1 MSRGTEAG
9 LLTFRPMRKGG
20 RIALVAPASSFDRAA
35 FEEGLA
41 EVRRLGFDP
50 VYDESVF
57 ERSAFS
63 AGSPAV
69 RATALMR
76 AFEDMDADAVMAV
89 RGGYGSVEILPLL
102 DADRVRQ
109 ARTAFVGY
117 SDVTSVHSWLNASVG
132 LASVHGPMIDGRL
145 ARGPSAYDPS
155 TFLQSLSG
163 EPLGEITADGL
174 AVVRPGEA
182 RGTLVGGTLT
192 QLLASFDT
200 PFAFAPPDGHVLFV
214 DEVGERPY
222 RLHRMLTQWRLAGRL
237 ARASALVFGQLPR
250 CDEPGGAVT
259 ARDVVAEITEGFGG
273 PVLWGFPSGHTVTP
287 LLTVPFGVVVRVIAD
302 HGNPRL
308 AFEEAAA
315 GEP

>member
-1 MSRGTEAG
+1 VSRRTEAG
-9 LLTFRPMRKGG
+9 LLTFRPLRKGG
-20 RIALVAPASSFDRAA
+20 RIALVAPASSFDRVA
-35 FEEGLA
+35 FDEGLA

-69 RATALMR
+69 RAAALMR
-76 AFEDMDADAVMAV
+76 AFEDMGADAVMAV
-89 RGGYGSVEILPLL
+89 RGGYGSVEVLPLL
-102 DADRVRQ
+102 DVNRVRQ

-117 SDVTSVHSWLNASVG
+117 SDVTSVHSWLNTSVG

-145 ARGPSAYDPS
+145 ARGPAAYDPS

-163 EPLGEITADGL
+163 EPLGDITADGL
-174 AVVRPGEA
+174 AVIRPGEA

-237 ARASALVFGQLPR
+237 ARASALIFGQLPR

-259 ARDVVAEITEGFGG
+259 ARDVVTEITEGFGG

-287 LLTVPFGVVVRVIAD
+287 LLSVPFGVVVRVIAD
-302 HGNPRL
+302 HGSPRL
-308 AFEEAAA
+308 VFEEAAA